1 MKFSISLNNRLL
13 FNSFLLYFLFIK
25 NSLWLNKLKTATGL
39 NAKVSVVVI
48 CVEAII
54 YLLLHNLHD
63 CNFNKEEAIGLR
75 KKLAHDTRVQKNPQT
90 QESTLRIFMELCGSK
105 VQLTPLHRNLINGF
119 ANPEIVYMLLLFQ
132 ILCID

>member
-25 NSLWLNKLKTATGL
+25 NSLRLNKLKTATGL

-63 CNFNKEEAIGLR
+63 CNFNTEEAIGLR
-75 KKLAHDTRVQKNPQT
+75 KKLAHDTR
-90 QESTLRIFMELCGSK
+90 M
-105 VQLTPLHRNLINGF
+105 
-119 ANPEIVYMLLLFQ
+119 
-132 ILCID
+132 